1 MGSILLGARILLA
14 AVFATA
20 GVAKLLD
27 RRGTRSALE
36 GFGVPRR
43 VLPAAALLL
52 PLVELGIAVALVP
65 PATAQVAGLAALILL
80 LGFAGGIANAMS
92 RGRAPDCHCFG
103 QLHSAPAGR
112 GTLARNLALAVPAAF
127 VAVEGPGPSVS
138 TWVTDR
144 TGVELAAIAA
154 AVVFGSLLVAAAL
167 LWRENRGL
175 RRRLAAAKD
184 QLAEF
189 PPGLPVGSMAP
200 DFALPSATGEV
211 ISLGALRARGRPV
224 ALVFADPGCGG
235 CKPLLAA
242 VGRWQATLADRLTIA
257 VVSTGSPAEN
267 LAAAPD
273 ADHVLLQEG
282 YEVAHA
288 YRAWATPATVIVAPN
303 GRVASALVSGP
314 YQAESLIRVTLRQ
327 DIGVPAPAPIVAGQR
342 VA

>member
-1 MGSILLGARILLA
+1 
-14 AVFATA
+14 
-20 GVAKLLD
+20 
-27 RRGTRSALE
+27 
-36 GFGVPRR
+36 
-43 VLPAAALLL
+43 
-52 PLVELGIAVALVP
+52 
-65 PATAQVAGLAALILL
+65 VAGLAALILL
-80 LGFAGGIANAMS
+80 LGFTGGIANAMS

-103 QLHSAPAGR
+103 QVHSAPAGR
-112 GTLARNLALAVPAAF
+112 GTLARNLALAVPATL

-138 TWVTDR
+138 AWVADR

-154 AVVFGSLLVAAAL
+154 VAVFGPLVAAVVHV
-167 LWRENRGL
+167 WRENRGL
-175 RRRLAAAKD
+175 RRRLAAA
-184 QLAEF
+184 QAEIAGL
-189 PPGLPVGSMAP
+189 PPGLPVSAVAP

-235 CKPLLAA
+235 CEPLLAA

-267 LAAAPD
+267 QVAARD
-273 ADHVLLQEG
+273 ADHVLLQEDF
-282 YEVAHA
+282 EVAHA
-288 YRAWATPATVIVAPN
+288 YGAWATPATVIVAPN